1 MLSFIRDF
9 IIMNHQ
15 KGELVFNRGQWIRIP
30 GTLFLEFDS
39 KMKLGVQLI

>member
-15 KGELVFNRGQWIRIP
+15 KGELYLSEANGIESQGP
-30 GTLFLEFDS
+30 LFLEFHS
-39 KMKLGVQLI
+39 NPQFS